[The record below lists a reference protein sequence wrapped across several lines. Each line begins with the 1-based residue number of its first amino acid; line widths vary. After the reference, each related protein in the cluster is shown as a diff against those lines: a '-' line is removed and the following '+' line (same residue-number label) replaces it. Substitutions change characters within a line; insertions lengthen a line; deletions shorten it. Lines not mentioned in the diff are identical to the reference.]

1 MSENHKRKSPPP
13 PTCKE
18 LSLSFRAECMGDV
31 VDVFTGIFADQAV
44 MKAICG
50 YSAKLDAMGVNV
62 VLEFRAHDTNNTQET
77 VAAIKT
83 ALTLMAEL
91 DGDVHVINETLN
103 FTDEYDSERTYTG
116 EQRPNLMERIADKLA
131 IV

>member
-1 MSENHKRKSPPP
+1 MSESHKRKTPPP

-31 VDVFTGIFADQAV
+31 VDVFNGIFADQAV
-44 MKAICG
+44 MKVICG
-50 YSAKLDAMGVNV
+50 YSTKLDAMGVNV
-62 VLEFRAHDTNNTQET
+62 VLVFRAHDTNTQET
-77 VAAIKT
+77 VAAIKA

-91 DGDVHVINETLN
+91 EGDVHVINETLN

-116 EQRPNLMERIADKLA
+116 EQRPTLMERITDKLV

>member
-1 MSENHKRKSPPP
+1 MTESHKRKTPPP

-62 VLEFRAHDTNNTQET
+62 DLVFRAHDTNTQET
-77 VAAIKT
+77 VAAIKA

-116 EQRPNLMERIADKLA
+116 EQRPTLMERIKDKWV

>member
-1 MSENHKRKSPPP
+1 MTESHKRKTPPP

-31 VDVFTGIFADQAV
+31 VDVFNGIFAKQAV

-50 YSAKLDAMGVNV
+50 YSAKQDDMDVNV
-62 VLEFRAHDTNNTQET
+62 VLVFRAHDTNNTQET

-116 EQRPNLMERIADKLA
+116 EQRPNLMERITDKLA

>member
-1 MSENHKRKSPPP
+1 MTESHKRKSP
-13 PTCKE
+13 TYKE

-31 VDVFTGIFADQAV
+31 VDVFNGLFADQAV

-50 YSAKLDAMGVNV
+50 YSTKLDAMGVNV

-116 EQRPNLMERIADKLA
+116 EQRPTLMERIKDKWV

>member
-1 MSENHKRKSPPP
+1 MTESHKRNSPPP

-31 VDVFTGIFADQAV
+31 VDVFNGIFADQAV

-62 VLEFRAHDTNNTQET
+62 VLEFRAHDTNTQET

-116 EQRPNLMERIADKLA
+116 EQRPGLMERVADKLA